1 MQRITMTEELK
12 EIRVEDIVANPHQP
26 RLHFDYEELKE
37 LANSIKIN
45 GLIQPIIVRPSEI
58 YGYELIAGER
68 RLKASQLAG
77 LEKVPAVIKNIS
89 TTESMHQ
96 AIVENLQRS
105 DLNPIEE
112 AKAFQN
118 ILTKKHLTHEQ
129 LATFMGKSR
138 PYITNSIRLL
148 QLPDIILTALEE
160 GKISSGHARSL
171 VTLDNSQ
178 AQEDYFHRIIDQ
190 DLSVRQTE
198 QLVKLKKQAKKP
210 QINTNIFIKALE
222 EELAKSLG
230 LPIHIKL
237 KKDGS
242 GQLSCFFQNEEELNR
257 IINKLK

>member
-1 MQRITMTEELK
+1 MTEELK
-12 EIRVEDIVANPHQP
+12 EIKIEDIVANPYQP
-26 RLHFDYEELKE
+26 RLHFNHDELKE

-77 LEKVPAVIKNIS
+77 LEKVPAIIKNIS

-112 AKAFQN
+112 AKAFQT
-118 ILTKKHLTHEQ
+118 ILTKKQLTHEQ

-148 QLPDIILTALEE
+148 QLPDIILSALEE
-160 GKISSGHARSL
+160 GKISTGHARSL
-171 VTLDNSQ
+171 VTLNKSQ
-178 AQEDYFHRIIDQ
+178 DQENYFHRIIDQ

-198 QLVKLKKQAKKP
+198 QLVKLKKQTKKP
-210 QINTNIFIKALE
+210 QIDKDIFIKALE

-230 LPIHIKL
+230 LSIHIKL

-242 GQLSCFFQNEEELNR
+242 GQLSCLFHDDEELNR